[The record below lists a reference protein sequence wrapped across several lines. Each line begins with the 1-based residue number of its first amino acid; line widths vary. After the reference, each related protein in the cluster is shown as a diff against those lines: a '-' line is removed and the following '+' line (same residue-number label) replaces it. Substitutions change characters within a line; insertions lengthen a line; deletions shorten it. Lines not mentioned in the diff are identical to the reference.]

1 MLHLYDTAQ
10 KAVVPVTPANG
21 QVLKIYACG
30 PTVYRTAHVGN
41 LRTFLLSDL
50 IVRAAELADFETFVV
65 QNITDVGHLL
75 NDSEDKLLQQAN
87 LESKTALEIAAYYEE
102 IFHADL
108 ASLNII
114 EADLYPHASENIELM
129 QDLISKLLD
138 LGFAYVGKDGS
149 VYFAAQKYS
158 DYGALSGNRLEN
170 LKPGHRFDGAVD
182 ENKNFHADWA
192 LWKLAPE
199 TRHELVWDS
208 PWGRGF
214 PGWHIECSAM
224 SLQNLG
230 SNVDV
235 HIGGIDLRF
244 PHHEDERAQSNCAT
258 GTEVVKHWVHAEHLL
273 FEGRKMAKSTGN
285 VVLLSDVI
293 EKGFDPLALRL
304 AFIQTRYRTQMDLN
318 WDSIKAANN
327 QIEKWRAKAQDAA
340 DIGFPA
346 DFESAFTDAILNDLD
361 TPKAIAVV
369 REAEKALNEKSFAD
383 FLLWADIF
391 FGLDLARE
399 PKRVE
404 VPANVLE
411 LVDLRNQARADK
423 DFAKSDQLR
432 NEITKLGFSVK
443 DTADGTEVEP
453 SI

>member
-1 MLHLYDTAQ
+1 
-10 KAVVPVTPANG
+10 
-21 QVLKIYACG
+21 
-30 PTVYRTAHVGN
+30 
-41 LRTFLLSDL
+41 
-50 IVRAAELADFETFVV
+50 
-65 QNITDVGHLL
+65 
-75 NDSEDKLLQQAN
+75 
-87 LESKTALEIAAYYEE
+87 
-102 IFHADL
+102 
-108 ASLNII
+108 
-114 EADLYPHASENIELM
+114 
-129 QDLISKLLD
+129 
-138 LGFAYVGKDGS
+138 
-149 VYFAAQKYS
+149 
-158 DYGALSGNRLEN
+158 
-170 LKPGHRFDGAVD
+170 
-182 ENKNFHADWA
+182 
-192 LWKLAPE
+192 
-199 TRHELVWDS
+199 
-208 PWGRGF
+208 
-214 PGWHIECSAM
+214 M